1 MGAPTI
7 PTRETVRS
15 RHGVA
20 PCGSGVDQPRRIS
33 SSDDA
38 RTNRVRAHSDH
49 ANRVRERSVIILLA
63 AVRRQSF
70 PRRFHHNATL
80 QYNRLPVVTE
90 SVTKSIFTPQS
101 GPSRR
106 GIRPDEGYTNRVD
119 LFDESGL
126 ENLAGRAP
134 LAERLRPATLDEV
147 VGQPHLTDEGGP
159 LRTVVERGR
168 IGSVVLWGPPG
179 TGKTTLARVL
189 ANTVEEEFVPLSAVT
204 SGVKDLRAALDGAR
218 GRLKYEGRGTL
229 VFVDEVHRFNKN
241 QQDALLPAL
250 EEGLVDFIGATTE
263 NPSFEVT
270 APLLSRSRVLRLRS
284 LSEEYLGLLLDR
296 GVEELGVEVS
306 DEAREYL
313 LRLAGGDG
321 RRMLNSLEIASAG
334 TKRIEVTDVERAVG
348 QRALRYGR
356 EEHYDVISAFIK
368 SVRGGDPDA
377 ALHYLARMLEA
388 GEDPV
393 FVARRLVILASEDIG
408 NADPHGLPLAVSAA
422 EAVRLIGMPEGRI
435 PLAQA
440 TTYLATAPKSNA
452 AYAGINSALTDV
464 RRENTPEIPMRLRNA
479 VTGLMKEEG
488 YGSGYRYAHNDEP
501 EGMNDTYLPEELAGR
516 VYYEP
521 KKSGQEVEIKA
532 RLQTW
537 REERERRT

>member
-1 MGAPTI
+1 M
-7 PTRETVRS
+7 
-15 RHGVA
+15 
-20 PCGSGVDQPRRIS
+20 
-33 SSDDA
+33 
-38 RTNRVRAHSDH
+38 
-49 ANRVRERSVIILLA
+49 
-63 AVRRQSF
+63 
-70 PRRFHHNATL
+70 
-80 QYNRLPVVTE
+80 
-90 SVTKSIFTPQS
+90 
-101 GPSRR
+101 
-106 GIRPDEGYTNRVD
+106 D
-119 LFDESGL
+119 LFDESGI
-126 ENLAGRAP
+126 ENLASRAP

-147 VGQPHLTDEGGP
+147 VGQPHLTAEGGP
-159 LRTVVERGR
+159 LRSVVERGR

-189 ANTVEEEFVPLSAVT
+189 ASTVEEESIPLSAVT
-204 SGVKDLRAALDGAR
+204 SGVKDLRAAMEGAR
-218 GRLKYEGRGTL
+218 ERLKYEGRGTL
-229 VFVDEVHRFNKN
+229 VFVDEVHRFNKA

-284 LSEEYLGLLLDR
+284 LSEDDLGLLLDR
-296 GVEELGVEVS
+296 GMDDLGVGVS
-306 DEAREYL
+306 DDAREYL

-321 RRMLNSLEIASAG
+321 RRMLNALEVAAAG
-334 TKRIEVTDVERAVG
+334 TKQVEVADVERAVG

-408 NADPHGLPLAVSAA
+408 NADPHGLTLAVSAA

-440 TTYLATAPKSNA
+440 TTYLASAPKSNA
-452 AYAGINSALTDV
+452 AYAGISAALSDV
-464 RRENTPEIPMRLRNA
+464 RRENTPEVPMHLRNA

-488 YGSGYRYAHNDEP
+488 YGANYRYAHGDEP
-501 EGMNDTYLPEELAGR
+501 EGMNDRYLPEELADR

-521 KKSGQEVEIKA
+521 EKSGEEAGIRD
-532 RLQTW
+532 RLQRW
-537 REERERRT
+537 REARERRETEK

>member
-1 MGAPTI
+1 M
-7 PTRETVRS
+7 
-15 RHGVA
+15 
-20 PCGSGVDQPRRIS
+20 
-33 SSDDA
+33 
-38 RTNRVRAHSDH
+38 
-49 ANRVRERSVIILLA
+49 
-63 AVRRQSF
+63 
-70 PRRFHHNATL
+70 
-80 QYNRLPVVTE
+80 
-90 SVTKSIFTPQS
+90 
-101 GPSRR
+101 
-106 GIRPDEGYTNRVD
+106 D

-126 ENLAGRAP
+126 DNLAGRAP
-134 LAERLRPATLDEV
+134 LAERLRPTTLDEV

-159 LRTVVERGR
+159 LRSVVERGR

-189 ANTVEEEFVPLSAVT
+189 ARTVEEEFIPLSAVT

-218 GRLKYEGRGTL
+218 ERLKYEGRGTL
-229 VFVDEVHRFNKN
+229 VFVDEVHRFNKT

-270 APLLSRSRVLRLRS
+270 APLLSRSRVLRLAVPLRKGTLAS
-284 LSEEYLGLLLDR
+284 CLDR
-296 GVEELGVEVS
+296 GVAELGIGISE
-306 DEAREYL
+306 EAREYL

-321 RRMLNSLEIASAG
+321 RRMLNAIEVAAAG
-334 TKRIEVTDVERAVG
+334 TKRVEVADVERAVG

-422 EAVRLIGMPEGRI
+422 EAVRMIGMPEGRI

-440 TTYLATAPKSNA
+440 TTYLASAPKSNA
-452 AYAGINSALTDV
+452 AYAGINAAIADV
-464 RRENTPEIPMRLRNA
+464 RRENTPEVPMHLRNA

-488 YGSGYRYAHNDEP
+488 YGSGYRYAHGDEP
-501 EGMNDTYLPEELAGR
+501 EGMNDRYLPEEISDR
-516 VYYEP
+516 TYYEP
-521 KKSGQEVEIKA
+521 KASGTEAEIKE
-532 RLQTW
+532 RLERW
-537 REERERRT
+537 RKSREQRETEG

>member
-1 MGAPTI
+1 M
-7 PTRETVRS
+7 
-15 RHGVA
+15 
-20 PCGSGVDQPRRIS
+20 
-33 SSDDA
+33 
-38 RTNRVRAHSDH
+38 
-49 ANRVRERSVIILLA
+49 
-63 AVRRQSF
+63 
-70 PRRFHHNATL
+70 
-80 QYNRLPVVTE
+80 
-90 SVTKSIFTPQS
+90 
-101 GPSRR
+101 
-106 GIRPDEGYTNRVD
+106 D
-119 LFDESGL
+119 LFDDAGI

-147 VGQPHLTDEGGP
+147 VGQPHLTGVGGP
-159 LRTVVERGR
+159 LRSVVERGR

-218 GRLKYEGRGTL
+218 ERLKYEGRGTL
-229 VFVDEVHRFNKN
+229 VFVDEVHRFNKT

-250 EEGLVDFIGATTE
+250 EGGLVDFIGATTE

-284 LSEEYLGLLLDR
+284 LSEEDLDLLLDR
-296 GVEELGVEVS
+296 GVAELGVGIS
-306 DEAREYL
+306 GDAREYL
-313 LRLAGGDG
+313 LALAGGDG
-321 RRMLNSLEIASAG
+321 RRMLNALEVAAAG
-334 TKRIEVTDVERAVG
+334 TKRVEVADVERAVG

-408 NADPHGLPLAVSAA
+408 NADPHGLPLAVAAA

-440 TTYLATAPKSNA
+440 TTYLASTPKSNA
-452 AYAGINSALTDV
+452 AYAGINAAISDV
-464 RRENTPEIPMRLRNA
+464 RRENTPEVPMHLRNA

-488 YGSGYRYAHNDEP
+488 YGSGYHYAHSDEP
-501 EGMNDTYLPEELAGR
+501 EGMNDRYLPQEISDR
-516 VYYEP
+516 IYYEP
-521 KKSGQEVEIKA
+521 KASGEEAKIKERLERWREGRKRREVEDGG
-532 RLQTW
+532 
-537 REERERRT
+537 